1 MDADPDTATPPDVAQ
16 VKPAHA
22 HLYELFVETARSIHR
37 YIPLQRAILVVA
49 RDHYR
54 DLIAVAG
61 WSQSDRDGACTRT
74 LSLVLPAEN
83 SLFAQVAAQRFGFSD
98 DYFGIFSG
106 NSIERRLL
114 IDSQTRSYVIWP
126 LRVEAS
132 LIGLV
137 GFSSEFPGAFTEID
151 AIDPERT
158 LAPLTSEMAHLRVER
173 RL

>member
-1 MDADPDTATPPDVAQ
+1 MNNDPDTAPLTDITLA
-16 VKPAHA
+16 KPAHA
-22 HLYELFVETARSIHR
+22 HLHELFMETARSIHR
-37 YIPLQRAILVVA
+37 YMPLQRAILVVA

-61 WSQSDRDGACTRT
+61 WSLSDRSGGTRS
-74 LSLVLPAEN
+74 LSLVVPTEN

-126 LRVEAS
+126 LRVETS
-132 LIGLV
+132 LVGLV
-137 GFSSEFPGAFTEID
+137 GLSSEFPGAFTEID

-158 LAPLTSEMAHLRVER
+158 LAPLTSEMAHLRAAHQ
-173 RL
+173 L